1 MARWMRYAN
10 LLSPRRHDI
19 DLSHEVQFE
28 GNGFQNVRPDILGI
42 LFLRS
47 VMYGFTVE
55 RCRRVLRW
63 RVGRRLP
70 LAICHGFASLIG
82 CEQQQCE
89 GQGHQPGGQR
99 ERSRPKDLLPNR
111 GVHDG

>member
-55 RCRRVLRW
+55 RC
-63 RVGRRLP
+63 
-70 LAICHGFASLIG
+70 
-82 CEQQQCE
+82 
-89 GQGHQPGGQR
+89 
-99 ERSRPKDLLPNR
+99 
-111 GVHDG
+111 

>member
-42 LFLRS
+42 LFLR
-47 VMYGFTVE
+47 
-55 RCRRVLRW
+55 W

-70 LAICHGFASLIG
+70 LAICHGFASFVG

-99 ERSRPKDLLPNR
+99 ERSRPKDLLPER